1 MLFYTS
7 ISFDLLLIIFAYLLL
22 DIVVRGG
29 MNAKSWTG
37 IIKYSVCYSVGMT
50 LLSEYF
56 ATFIILKLPIIF
68 IIQFLLYIIFMK
80 KDIFNLG
87 DNEENLSLN
96 VICYH
101 VLCFTLTFTVVIL

>member
-7 ISFDLLLIIFAYLLL
+7 ISFDLLLIVFSYLLL
-22 DIVVRGG
+22 DIAVRGG
-29 MNAKSWTG
+29 INAKSWTG

-50 LLSEYF
+50 LLSEF
-56 ATFIILKLPIIF
+56 FDTFNILKLPIIF
-68 IIQFLLYIIFMK
+68 IIQFLLFIIFMK

-87 DNEENLSLN
+87 DTEEKLLLN

-101 VLCFTLTFTVVIL
+101 SLCFALTFAVVIL